1 MNKFKEYF
9 LLFRA
14 RQTVGFNEGKI
25 QQHANVLT
33 EFRSVRFDH
42 FGNWIREAE
51 RKRGWEDDTTRD
63 K

>member
-33 EFRSVRFDH
+33 EF
-42 FGNWIREAE
+42 
-51 RKRGWEDDTTRD
+51 
-63 K
+63 